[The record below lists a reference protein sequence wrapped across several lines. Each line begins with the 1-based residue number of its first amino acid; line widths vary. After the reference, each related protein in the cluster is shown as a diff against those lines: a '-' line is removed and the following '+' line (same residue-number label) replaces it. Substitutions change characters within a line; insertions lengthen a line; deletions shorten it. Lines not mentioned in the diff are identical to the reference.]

1 LRVADILIVED
12 NDAISRTYA
21 LALEVHGHK
30 VRVAVDEQNL
40 RDEIVLAVPDLLLLD
55 IGLPGM
61 DGLEILR
68 QLREEPETSKLRVAV
83 VSNYTDR
90 KIVHRAL
97 RMDALEYVEKASI
110 TPSLLAGQVTRWLDQ

>member
-1 LRVADILIVED
+1 MADILIVED
-12 NDAISRTYA
+12 NEAISRPYA
-21 LALEVHGHK
+21 QALEIHGHS
-30 VRVAVDEQNL
+30 VRVAVDGQNL
-40 RDEIVLAVPDLLLLD
+40 QEEMVRALPDLLLLD

-68 QLREEPETSKLRVAV
+68 QLREEPGTHDLRVAV
-83 VSNYTDR
+83 LSNYTDR

-110 TPSLLAGQVTRWLDQ
+110 TPSQLARQVERWLDQ

>member
-1 LRVADILIVED
+1 VPDILIVED
-12 NDAISRTYA
+12 NESVSRTYA
-21 LALEVHGHK
+21 QALEIHGHV
-30 VRVAVDEQNL
+30 VRVACDEQTL
-40 RDEIVLAVPDLLLLD
+40 RDELEAALPDLLLLD

-68 QLREEPETSKLRVAV
+68 RLREEPETRDLRVAV
-83 VSNYTDR
+83 LSNFTDR
-90 KIVHRAL
+90 KLVHQAL

>member
-1 LRVADILIVED
+1 MADILIVED
-12 NDAISRTYA
+12 SDAISRPYA
-21 LALEVHGHK
+21 LALEMHGHQ

-40 RDEIVLAVPDLLLLD
+40 KDEIVIGVPDLLLLD

-61 DGLEILR
+61 DGLEVLR
-68 QLREEPETSKLRVAV
+68 QLREEPETCDLRVAIL
-83 VSNYTDR
+83 SNYTDR

-110 TPSLLAGQVTRWLDQ
+110 TPSLLAGQVARWLDQ